1 MRTGGLMCGA
11 TYLFEEGPIRALA
24 RSVPNGAISMRAT
37 LRLSA
42 LTLLGLFFSMAPA
55 LAQSAGPDEAV
66 QPNGTVRQN
75 LALTAGQ
82 RSAIYNVVIRERAK
96 PHADQIAVAVGA
108 PVPPTIDLVDL
119 PDQATADNPSAA
131 LLKYAMVHGDVV
143 VVDPVAMRVVDVIR
157 NGTKP

>member
-1 MRTGGLMCGA
+1 MRN
-11 TYLFEEGPIRALA
+11 I
-24 RSVPNGAISMRAT
+24 

-42 LTLLGLFFSMAPA
+42 AALVGLFFGIAPA
-55 LAQSAGPDEAV
+55 LAQSAGPDEAI

-82 RSAIYNVVIRERAK
+82 RSAIYNIVIRQRAK
-96 PHADQIAVAVGA
+96 PHADQISVAVGA

-157 NGTKP
+157 NGVKP

>member
-1 MRTGGLMCGA
+1 MRNIVQFSTA
-11 TYLFEEGPIRALA
+11 A
-24 RSVPNGAISMRAT
+24 
-37 LRLSA
+37 
-42 LTLLGLFFSMAPA
+42 LLGLFFGTAPA
-55 LAQSAGPDEAV
+55 LAQSAGAIETV
-66 QPNGTVRQN
+66 QPNGIVTQT

-82 RSAIYNVVIRERAK
+82 RSAIYNIVIRERAK
-96 PHADQIAVAVGA
+96 PHAEQIAVAVGA

-157 NGTKP
+157 NGVKP

>member
-1 MRTGGLMCGA
+1 MRN
-11 TYLFEEGPIRALA
+11 I
-24 RSVPNGAISMRAT
+24 
-37 LRLSA
+37 LRLSVA
-42 LTLLGLFFSMAPA
+42 ALLGLFFSVAAA

-66 QPNGTVRQN
+66 QPDGTLRQN

-82 RSAIYNVVIRERAK
+82 RTAIYNIVIRQRAK
-96 PHADQIAVAVGA
+96 PHADPMSIAVGA
-108 PVPPTIDLVDL
+108 PVPPTIDLADL
-119 PDQATADNPSAA
+119 PDQATVNNPSTA

>member
-1 MRTGGLMCGA
+1 MRNTFRYSTA
-11 TYLFEEGPIRALA
+11 A
-24 RSVPNGAISMRAT
+24 
-37 LRLSA
+37 
-42 LTLLGLFFSMAPA
+42 LLGLFFGIAPA
-55 LAQSAGPDEAV
+55 LAQSAGTIETV
-66 QPNGTVRQN
+66 QPNGSVTQT

-82 RSAIYNVVIRERAK
+82 RSAIYNIVIRERAK

-143 VVDPVAMRVVDVIR
+143 VVDPAAMRVVDVIR
-157 NGTKP
+157 NGVKP

>member
-1 MRTGGLMCGA
+1 MRN
-11 TYLFEEGPIRALA
+11 I
-24 RSVPNGAISMRAT
+24 

-42 LTLLGLFFSMAPA
+42 AALLGLFFGIASA
-55 LAQSAGPDEAV
+55 LAQSAGPDEAI

-82 RSAIYNVVIRERAK
+82 RSAIYNIVIRQRAK
-96 PHADQIAVAVGA
+96 PHAEQISIAVGA

-157 NGTKP
+157 NGAKP

>member
-1 MRTGGLMCGA
+1 MRN
-11 TYLFEEGPIRALA
+11 I
-24 RSVPNGAISMRAT
+24 
-37 LRLSA
+37 LRLSVA
-42 LTLLGLFFSMAPA
+42 ALLGLFFSVAAA
-55 LAQSAGPDEAV
+55 LAQSAAPDEAI
-66 QPNGTVRQN
+66 QPDGTLRQN

-82 RSAIYNVVIRERAK
+82 RSAIYNIVIRQRAK
-96 PHADQIAVAVGA
+96 PHADPMSIAVGA

-157 NGTKP
+157 SGAKP

>member
-1 MRTGGLMCGA
+1 MRN
-11 TYLFEEGPIRALA
+11 I
-24 RSVPNGAISMRAT
+24 

-42 LTLLGLFFSMAPA
+42 AALLGLFFSVAAA
-55 LAQSAGPDEAV
+55 LAQSAGPDEAI
-66 QPNGTVRQN
+66 QPDGTLRQN

-82 RSAIYNVVIRERAK
+82 RSAIYNIVIRQRAK
-96 PHADQIAVAVGA
+96 PHADPMSIAVGA

-119 PDQATADNPSAA
+119 PDQATVNNPSAA

-157 NGTKP
+157 NGAKP

>member
-1 MRTGGLMCGA
+1 MRN
-11 TYLFEEGPIRALA
+11 I
-24 RSVPNGAISMRAT
+24 
-37 LRLSA
+37 LRLSVA
-42 LTLLGLFFSMAPA
+42 ALLGLFFSVAAA
-55 LAQSAGPDEAV
+55 LAQSAGPDEAI
-66 QPNGTVRQN
+66 QPDGTLRQN

-82 RSAIYNVVIRERAK
+82 RSAIYNIVIRQRAK
-96 PHADQIAVAVGA
+96 PHADPMSITVGA

-157 NGTKP
+157 NGVKP

>member
-1 MRTGGLMCGA
+1 MCN
-11 TYLFEEGPIRALA
+11 I
-24 RSVPNGAISMRAT
+24 
-37 LRLSA
+37 LRFSA
-42 LTLLGLFFSMAPA
+42 AALLGLFFGIAPA

-66 QPNGTVRQN
+66 QPNGTVTQT

-82 RSAIYNVVIRERAK
+82 RSAIYYIVIRQRAK

-119 PDQATADNPSAA
+119 PEQATADNPSAA

-157 NGTKP
+157 NGAKP

>member
-1 MRTGGLMCGA
+1 M
-11 TYLFEEGPIRALA
+11 
-24 RSVPNGAISMRAT
+24 
-37 LRLSA
+37 
-42 LTLLGLFFSMAPA
+42 LGLFFGITSA
-55 LAQSAGPDEAV
+55 LAQSAGPDEAI

-82 RSAIYNVVIRERAK
+82 RSAIYNIVIRQRAK
-96 PHADQIAVAVGA
+96 PYTDQISVAVGA
-108 PVPPTIDLVDL
+108 PVPPAIDLVDL

-157 NGTKP
+157 NGAKP

>member
-1 MRTGGLMCGA
+1 MRN
-11 TYLFEEGPIRALA
+11 I
-24 RSVPNGAISMRAT
+24 

-42 LTLLGLFFSMAPA
+42 AALLGLFFGIAPA
-55 LAQSAGPDEAV
+55 LAQSAGPDEAI

-82 RSAIYNVVIRERAK
+82 RSAIYNIVIRQRAK
-96 PHADQIAVAVGA
+96 PHAEQISIAVGA

-157 NGTKP
+157 NGAKP

>member
-1 MRTGGLMCGA
+1 MRN
-11 TYLFEEGPIRALA
+11 I
-24 RSVPNGAISMRAT
+24 

-42 LTLLGLFFSMAPA
+42 AALLGLFLGIAPA
-55 LAQSAGPDEAV
+55 LAQSAGPDEAI

-75 LALTAGQ
+75 VALTAGQ
-82 RSAIYNVVIRERAK
+82 RSAIYNIVIRERAK
-96 PHADQIAVAVGA
+96 PHADQIFLAVGA

-119 PDQATADNPSAA
+119 PDQATVNNPSTA

-157 NGTKP
+157 NGAKP

>member
-1 MRTGGLMCGA
+1 MRNLSLPA
-11 TYLFEEGPIRALA
+11 
-24 RSVPNGAISMRAT
+24 AT
-37 LRLSA
+37 LFIIMS
-42 LTLLGLFFSMAPA
+42 LGSTAA

-66 QPNGTVRQN
+66 QPNGTVRQT

-96 PHADQIAVAVGA
+96 PHADQITVAVGA

-157 NGTKP
+157 NGVKP

>member
-1 MRTGGLMCGA
+1 MRN
-11 TYLFEEGPIRALA
+11 I
-24 RSVPNGAISMRAT
+24 
-37 LRLSA
+37 LRLSVA
-42 LTLLGLFFSMAPA
+42 ALLGLFFSVAAA
-55 LAQSAGPDEAV
+55 LAQSAGPDEAI
-66 QPNGTVRQN
+66 QPDGTLRQN

-82 RSAIYNVVIRERAK
+82 RSAIYNIVIRQRAK
-96 PHADQIAVAVGA
+96 PHADQMSIAVGA

-157 NGTKP
+157 NGAKP

>member
-1 MRTGGLMCGA
+1 MRN
-11 TYLFEEGPIRALA
+11 I
-24 RSVPNGAISMRAT
+24 

-42 LTLLGLFFSMAPA
+42 AALLGLFFGIAPA
-55 LAQSAGPDEAV
+55 LAQSAGPDEAI

-75 LALTAGQ
+75 VALTAAQ
-82 RSAIYNVVIRERAK
+82 RSAIYNIVIRERAK
-96 PHADQIAVAVGA
+96 PHADQIFLAVGA

-119 PDQATADNPSAA
+119 PDQATVNNPSTA

-157 NGTKP
+157 NGVKP

>member
-1 MRTGGLMCGA
+1 MHNMLK
-11 TYLFEEGPIRALA
+11 F
-24 RSVPNGAISMRAT
+24 
-37 LRLSA
+37 SA
-42 LTLLGLFFSMAPA
+42 AALLGLFFGIAPA

-66 QPNGTVRQN
+66 QPNGTLRQN

-82 RSAIYNVVIRERAK
+82 RSAIYNIVIRQRAK

-143 VVDPVAMRVVDVIR
+143 VVDPVAMRVVDVIHSSA
-157 NGTKP
+157 KP